1 MVRRKAWL
9 YVFLAGWVLV
19 GCPLALLGRTTPT
32 PTSAP
37 VVVIPATA
45 TPTPRA
51 TRPMPTATPL
61 PSPTLPP
68 APSPTQPPTLAPI
81 RLRFAPGT
89 WRLSHSGQL
98 MPWMSQDLVL
108 RILGG
113 QTLRVELSTQ
123 PAEGAI
129 LVIFGSDGTVL
140 LTDHAGAMAWEG
152 VVPRTQDYIVR
163 VVGGPN
169 PVTYRVDIEVPP
181 LDASSEEETAAR
193 ITFPPGGIDAT
204 VAGMV
209 MPQSSKLFVL
219 RAMKDQT
226 MFVELRHAAGDPLE
240 ALLVIWGA
248 DGDVLLS
255 DHAGATSWEGMLPKT
270 QDYFIKVYAYGSAPI
285 PFILY
290 VRIPPP

>member
-1 MVRRKAWL
+1 MKGRKVWL
-9 YVFLAGWVLV
+9 YIVLAGWALV
-19 GCPLALLGRTTPT
+19 GCPLGLLAQQPTPT
-32 PTSAP
+32 PALPP
-37 VVVIPATA
+37 VRVVPVTA
-45 TPTPRA
+45 TPPMAPPA
-51 TRPMPTATPL
+51 TQTPTATLVP
-61 PSPTLPP
+61 PPTLPP
-68 APSPTQPPTLAPI
+68 TAPPTLAPV
-81 RLRFAPGT
+81 RLQFAPGT
-89 WRLSHSGQL
+89 WHLSHSGQIG
-98 MPWMSQDLVL
+98 PWMSQDLVL
-108 RILGG
+108 RILGE
-113 QTLRVELSTQ
+113 QTLRVWLSTQ
-123 PAEGAI
+123 PEAGAI
-129 LVIFGSDGTVL
+129 LTIAGADGDVL
-140 LTDHAGAMAWEG
+140 LSDHAGAMAWEG

-163 VVGGPN
+163 VVGGSN

-181 LDASSEEETAAR
+181 LGSSSGSETATR

-255 DHAGATSWEGMLPKT
+255 DHAGATSWEGVLPKT